1 MEQKCAVAPVGTEP
15 ACGSTP
21 DPVQVKTPHHLLPFM
36 IIYLTALSLSLLHR
50 WMSPGLKD
58 VTDKLTQT
66 PAP

>member
-36 IIYLTALSLSLLHR
+36 IIYLTALSLSLSS
-50 WMSPGLKD
+50 SPLD
-58 VTDKLTQT
+58 VSGSEGRD
-66 PAP
+66 